1 MNVFQ
6 NVVCETLPHT
16 ILYVLVKSY
25 ELYSKR
31 ASSLSEVLNNFF
43 KQPCFYKALQFFIF
57 QIQNLVALLFLK

>member
-25 ELYSKR
+25 EYILR
-31 ASSLSEVLNNFF
+31 ELVL
-43 KQPCFYKALQFFIF
+43 
-57 QIQNLVALLFLK
+57 